1 MSTSQR
7 PLSLLMFPPLVA
19 IDLPHGKHLEA
30 FGTLKV
36 DDQVESAGEQVLVFR
51 MLLKIQRLR

>member
-1 MSTSQR
+1 
-7 PLSLLMFPPLVA
+7 MFPPLVA